1 VPPPERHPRRQG
13 YGSGE
18 VSTLWGKVPIPVR
31 RQEEARMY
39 LTHQRTEL
47 LVIVGVLLVA
57 LVVGVGTR
65 LVLP

>member
-1 VPPPERHPRRQG
+1 
-13 YGSGE
+13 
-18 VSTLWGKVPIPVR
+18 
-31 RQEEARMY
+31 MY